1 MSRRTC
7 RFGPAVAGILLSLF
21 LAAFA
26 APGVAQESGLPGTAR
41 APKVGD
47 KAPLFEHEGFDL
59 KKQLD
64 RGNLILVFY
73 RGFF

>member
-1 MSRRTC
+1 MPRLTR
-7 RFGPAVAGILLSLF
+7 RFGPAVAGILLFLF

-26 APGVAQESGLPGTAR
+26 APGHAQGSGLPGTAK

-47 KAPLFEHEGFDL
+47 KAPAFELEGFDL
-59 KKQLD
+59 KKQLEG
-64 RGNLILVFY
+64 GNLILVFY

>member
-1 MSRRTC
+1 MSRLTR
-7 RFGPAVAGILLSLF
+7 RFGPAVAGILLALF

-26 APGVAQESGLPGTAR
+26 APDHAQGSGLPGTAK

-47 KAPLFEHEGFDL
+47 KAPAFELEGFDL
-59 KKQLD
+59 KKQLEG
-64 RGNLILVFY
+64 GNLILVFY